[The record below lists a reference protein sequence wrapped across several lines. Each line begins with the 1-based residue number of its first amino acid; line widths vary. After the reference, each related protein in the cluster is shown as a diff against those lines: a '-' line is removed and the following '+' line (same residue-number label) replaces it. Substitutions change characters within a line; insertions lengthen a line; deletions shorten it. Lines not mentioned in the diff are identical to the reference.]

1 MALSTAATPVR
12 DNPLMDRRPGRVID
26 VVLVTLFVVDGLS
39 AGAGA
44 SRLPIAE
51 LAGALLVLVAAFRR
65 PQRHLPEFGAVALLG
80 GAILIY
86 LGVISAI
93 NDVDEAD
100 VWRRL
105 IRVAL
110 LMTLIGAFA
119 SRRIDLRAGLQG
131 LVIALAVNIPLFYS
145 GIAPD
150 TYGGVLTGL
159 LGDKNVAGMYYA
171 AMPVLLMATTRNR
184 RVLWAC
190 LALAVV
196 GTFLT
201 GSRTSLAALA
211 CAIVWMLVAG
221 RLGAGARILLWAS
234 WPRWWP
240 GWQRTL
246 PASASSLTG
255 WAPICCGSA
264 SPPRPGRRWQMLR
277 GSGWGSPRPP
287 WTWNGPP
294 GSSITPMRLSWWRED
309 GRWQWWWS

>member
-184 RVLWAC
+184 RVPLG
-190 LALAVV
+190 VPGV
-196 GTFLT
+196 GRRRDFPHRFQDQSGCSGLRHRLDAGRGAA
-201 GSRTSLAALA
+201 GSR
-211 CAIVWMLVAG
+211 CPDPLV
-221 RLGAGARILLWAS
+221 
-234 WPRWWP
+234 
-240 GWQRTL
+240 
-246 PASASSLTG
+246 
-255 WAPICCGSA
+255 
-264 SPPRPGRRWQMLR
+264 
-277 GSGWGSPRPP
+277 
-287 WTWNGPP
+287 GPP
-294 GSSITPMRLSWWRED
+294 GLSGGLD
-309 GRWQWWWS
+309 GREHRPHRHLR